1 MSEAVT
7 SLSDLPNNE
16 ENKNNIQITTHEQP
30 VNPISLDQLSISKI
44 VNGLQQASLTGATRL
59 PSRDIPMTSTHLAS
73 DSEAMPNYIPPNT
86 NKYINDDD
94 YIDHLKVNTNLN
106 TFYTEIQYP
115 LILSIL
121 YFIFQMPAFKNI
133 LFQYFNFLFSSDGN
147 YNINGLLF
155 LSIIFSLT
163 NYLLTSVILNRKGF

>member
-1 MSEAVT
+1 MSETVT
-7 SLSDLPNNE
+7 SLSDLPNDE
-16 ENKNNIQITTHEQP
+16 QNKNNIQMTTHEQP
-30 VNPISLDQLSISKI
+30 ANQISLDQLSISKI
-44 VNGLQQASLTGATRL
+44 VNGLQQASLSGATRL
-59 PSRDIPMTSTHLAS
+59 PSRDIPMTSTHLS
-73 DSEAMPNYIPPNT
+73 TDNEAMPNYIPPNT
-86 NKYINDDD
+86 NKYINEEDD
-94 YIDHLKVNTNLN
+94 YTEHLKVNTQLN
-106 TFYTEIQYP
+106 TLYTEIQYP

-163 NYLLTSVILNRKGF
+163 NYFLTSVIFK

>member
-1 MSEAVT
+1 MNESVT
-7 SLSDLPNNE
+7 SLNDLPNTSTSE
-16 ENKNNIQITTHEQP
+16 KNNIQMTTYEQP
-30 VNPISLDQLSISKI
+30 STSISLDQSSISQI
-44 VNGLQQASLTGATRL
+44 VNGLQQASLSGATRL
-59 PSRDIPMTSTHLAS
+59 PSRDIPMTSTHLSS
-73 DSEAMPNYIPPNT
+73 DNEAMPNYIPSNT

-94 YIDHLKVNTNLN
+94 YIDNLKENNNVNTL
-106 TFYTEIQYP
+106 YTEMQYP

-163 NYLLTSVILNRKGF
+163 NYFLTRVIFK

>member
-1 MSEAVT
+1 MSETVT
-7 SLSDLPNNE
+7 SLSDLPNSANVE
-16 ENKNNIQITTHEQP
+16 NNIQMTTHEQP
-30 VNPISLDQLSISKI
+30 VNSISLDQLSISKI
-44 VNGLQQASLTGATRL
+44 VNGLQQASLSGATRL
-59 PSRDIPMTSTHLAS
+59 PSRDIPMTSTHLSS
-73 DSEAMPNYIPPNT
+73 DNEAMPNYVPPNT

-94 YIDHLKVNTNLN
+94 YIDHFKENKQLNAMNTL
-106 TFYTEIQYP
+106 YSEIQYP

-163 NYLLTSVILNRKGF
+163 NYLLTNIIFK

>member
-1 MSEAVT
+1 MNESVT
-7 SLSDLPNNE
+7 SLNDLPNTSTSE
-16 ENKNNIQITTHEQP
+16 KNNIQMTTHEQP
-30 VNPISLDQLSISKI
+30 STSISLDQSSISQI
-44 VNGLQQASLTGATRL
+44 VNGLQQASLSGATRL
-59 PSRDIPMTSTHLAS
+59 PSRDIPMTSTHLSS
-73 DSEAMPNYIPPNT
+73 DNEAMPNYIPLNT

-94 YIDHLKVNTNLN
+94 YIDNLKENNNVNTL
-106 TFYTEIQYP
+106 YTEMQYP

-163 NYLLTSVILNRKGF
+163 NYFLTRVIFK